1 MQAVCGAPIGAYHS
15 IQIPVLIAV
24 TGAEMLPTPAQTRLF
39 MLVTSWIDE
48 TSKKPTHVYRWMRR
62 ISNQPFEISD
72 DNRFL
77 FSRGIQLFSDVNK
90 LYLATKPIRCIELVV
105 SLYPNLVIF
114 PIQN

>member
-24 TGAEMLPTPAQTRLF
+24 TGAEMLSTPAQTRLF

-48 TSKKPTHVYRWMRR
+48 TSKKTTHVYRWMRR

-77 FSRGIQLFSDVNK
+77 FSRGIQLFSDINK
-90 LYLATKPIRCIELVV
+90 LYTSTKPIRRIELVV

-114 PIQN
+114 PVQD